1 MSKNAVTTEARSIRL
16 QAVGWVRS
24 MNAGDLKPGM
34 TWVFNYGY
42 TAEVLTVTPSK
53 TGATVTI
60 SARDAQDGQVYTVKR
75 GTTSQ
80 VVAR

>member
-1 MSKNAVTTEARSIRL
+1 MNTSNTNEARSIRL
-16 QAVGWVRS
+16 QAIGWVRS

-75 GTTSQ
+75 GATSQ